1 LENSY
6 WYYINCTL
14 RCTIL
19 SYNCTSMAIAGRHYM
34 RFLIAVLL
42 FLAAAGVADAFFL
55 DGENARAVWQAA
67 SDEGQQI
74 RYALDS
80 FMTKRLF
87 H

>member
-1 LENSY
+1 MHNH
-6 WYYINCTL
+6 I
-14 RCTIL
+14 IQL
-19 SYNCTSMAIAGRHYM
+19 SECGHRWQADM
-34 RFLIAVLL
+34 RFLIAVVL